1 MSGVK
6 SNWTTLNRTKEASLT
21 YIVEWVGSCV
31 DALAEESVD
40 AEGELVAAALRE
52 HLTLQDEADDPRAV
66 GRREKVRRLRRKS
79 VKIREGHVSSNG

>member
-1 MSGVK
+1 MRHNCTK
-6 SNWTTLNRTKEASLT
+6 NYYTERDRT
-21 YIVEWVGSCV
+21 YVVEWVGGGI

-40 AEGELVAAALRE
+40 PEGELVAAALRE